1 MRMPHRLSLALLS
14 FTLAGAAGAYP
25 EYRVTVVGPANSLV
39 AGINQAG
46 VVAGTYPITPNVTRA
61 FLNRGKGLVDLG
73 ALKGSQSS
81 AAGINDKGEV
91 LGNWLGADGRWRG
104 FVYSCGKARDIGA
117 IRGATPGTLTRH
129 TGINNAGYITLFG
142 IDPDTNE
149 TRGYLRA
156 PGGALTGLG
165 ALPGIPSVNNPFA
178 LNNRNQVTGQSG
190 QYNVP
195 EDIFGAYVWSK
206 GVIRDLGNLG
216 TVPNRGN
223 AINDRG
229 QVTGEATLTTGFR
242 DQVAFLYSNGRMV
255 SLDDRPVTEDIYSGG
270 TGINNRGHVVGFS
283 DHLSGFIWRGKRMES
298 LNALIDPRLGWNI
311 TSPRAINDA
320 GQIAA
325 NAVRNGVQYAVR
337 LDLIRPHPDAAPTL
351 EADAAAEMAALSHS
365 PVADAAL
372 ARAEAQA
379 RELALPVAQ

>member
-1 MRMPHRLSLALLS
+1 MYLRHRLCLVLMW

-25 EYRVTVVGPANSLV
+25 EYRVTVVGPANSSV

-46 VVAGTYPITPNVTRA
+46 VVAGTYQPAPGVTRA

-81 AAGINDKGEV
+81 ATGINDKGEV
-91 LGNWLGADGRWRG
+91 LGNWLGADGLSRG
-104 FVYSCGKARDIGA
+104 FIYSCGKARDIGA
-117 IRGATPGTLTRH
+117 IRGRITSH
-129 TGINNAGYITLFG
+129 TAINNAGHVTLFG

-156 PGGALTGLG
+156 PNGALTSLG

-195 EDIFGAYVWSK
+195 EDVFGAYVWSK

-229 QVTGEATLTTGFR
+229 QITGEATLATGFR

-270 TGINNRGHVVGFS
+270 AGINLRGHVVGFS
-283 DHLSGFIWRGKRMES
+283 NHLSGFIWRGKRMES
-298 LNALIDPRLGWNI
+298 LNALVDPRLGWNI
-311 TSPRAINDA
+311 ANPRAINDA

-325 NAVRNGVQYAVR
+325 TAYRNGVQYAVR
-337 LDLIRPHPDAAPTL
+337 LDLIRPHPDAAPAP
-351 EADAAAEMAALSHS
+351 EADATAGMASLSQSPALE
-365 PVADAAL
+365 AAL
-372 ARAEAQA
+372 AKAEAQA
-379 RELALPVAQ
+379 QTREVARPVAQ

>member
-1 MRMPHRLSLALLS
+1 MYLHHRLSLALIS
-14 FTLAGAAGAYP
+14 FTLAGAASAYP
-25 EYRVTVVGPANSLV
+25 EYRVAVVGPANSTA
-39 AGINQAG
+39 AGINAAG
-46 VVAGTYPITPNVTRA
+46 AVAGTYQIAPGVSHA
-61 FLNRGKGLVDLG
+61 FLNRGKGLVDLS

-91 LGNWLGADGRWRG
+91 IGNWLGADGQWRG
-104 FVYSCGKARDIGA
+104 FIHSCGKARNIGA
-117 IRGATPGTLTRH
+117 IPGRITSH
-129 TGINNAGYITLFG
+129 TAINNAGHVTLYG

-156 PGGALTGLG
+156 PNGALTGLG

-190 QYNVP
+190 QYNIP

-206 GVIRDLGNLG
+206 GIIRDLGNLG

-229 QVTGEATLTTGFR
+229 QITGEATLTTGFR
-242 DQVAFLYSNGRMV
+242 DQAAFLYSNGRMV

-283 DHLSGFIWRGKRMES
+283 NHLSGFIWRGMRMES
-298 LNALIDPRLGWNI
+298 LNALVDPRLGWNI
-311 TSPRAINDA
+311 ANPRAINDA

-325 NAVRNGVQYAVR
+325 TAYRNGVPYAVR
-337 LDLIRPHPDAAPTL
+337 LDLIRPHPDAAPAP
-351 EADAAAEMAALSHS
+351 EADAAAEMASLSQSPALE
-365 PVADAAL
+365 AAL
-372 ARAEAQA
+372 AKAEAQA
-379 RELALPVAQ
+379 QAREVARPVAQ